1 MATFLDITGL
11 EQFSSFFVFIFVW
24 LAVYALLMYSKV
36 IQSHAINIVIGLIIA
51 LFVLFSPVATGA
63 IRFIAPWFAIILI
76 FLMLITVLINSFG
89 AGDIA
94 SYSHLRGI
102 FLVVILGI
110 LIIGFLSF
118 IREQTVVPGDNETI
132 DKEDIDFTKT
142 TNVIFHPKILGMIFI
157 LLVAIFTIALLAGKA
172 W

>member
-36 IQSHAINIVIGLIIA
+36 IQSHAINIIIGLIIA

-63 IRFIAPWFAIILI
+63 IRFIAPWFAVVLI
-76 FLMLITVLINSFG
+76 FIMLITVLVHSFG
-89 AGDIA
+89 AGELA
-94 SYSHLRGI
+94 SYTHLKGI
-102 FLVVILGI
+102 FIIVIIIVLA
-110 LIIGFLSF
+110 IGFLSF
-118 IREQTVVPGDNETI
+118 IREQTPLPGDTESGEEI
-132 DKEDIDFTKT
+132 DLTKT
-142 TNVIFHPKILGMIFI
+142 TNVIFHPKILGMIFV
-157 LLVAIFTIALLAGKA
+157 LLVAIFTIALLAGKG